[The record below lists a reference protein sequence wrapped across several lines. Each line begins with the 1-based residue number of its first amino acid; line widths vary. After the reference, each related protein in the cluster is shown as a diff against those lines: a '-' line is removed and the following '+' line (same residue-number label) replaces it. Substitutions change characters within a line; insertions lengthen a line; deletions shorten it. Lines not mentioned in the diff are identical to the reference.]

1 MRSASPLVRIGLAVA
16 LGSSLPLA
24 AFAKGKPEL
33 PAGGNTIAGPGRV
46 TIEPGGQTLVL
57 RQSDTTP
64 FDLCVTVVHA
74 GKPGTSLLGVV
85 RDPGSVYNGSSVSQP
100 GDAVT
105 VCRAASNEVE
115 ISCTS
120 AGPPCVG
127 LWRVDKTN

>member
-1 MRSASPLVRIGLAVA
+1 MRSASRLALACFA
-16 LGSSLPLA
+16 LLSSLPSA
-24 AFAKGKPEL
+24 ASAKGKPEL
-33 PAGGNTIAGPGRV
+33 LAGGNTIAGPGRV
-46 TIEPGGQTLVL
+46 TIDPGSQTLVL

-64 FDLCVTVVHA
+64 FDLCLTVVHA

-85 RDPGSVYNGSSVSQP
+85 RDPGSVYNGSSVDRP